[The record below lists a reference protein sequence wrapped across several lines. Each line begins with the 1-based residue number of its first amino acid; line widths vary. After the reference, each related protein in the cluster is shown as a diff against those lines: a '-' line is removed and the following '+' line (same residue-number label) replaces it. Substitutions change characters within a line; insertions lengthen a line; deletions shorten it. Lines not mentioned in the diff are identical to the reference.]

1 MQEEKEEFRF
11 TYSASEQEELKKIRQ
26 KYQPQ
31 EESKMDRLRRLDA
44 EVTRKG
50 TMASI
55 LLGVIGALVM
65 GTGMSFLMSD
75 FGEML
80 GMSANMALVAG
91 CVTGIIGMIGICF
104 AYPVYRWMVKKER
117 EKIAPEILKLTEEL
131 MK

>member
-31 EESKMDRLRRLDA
+31 EESKMDRLRRMDA

-80 GMSANMALVAG
+80 GMSANVTLVAG
-91 CVTGIIGMIGICF
+91 CVTGIIGIIGICL